1 MMSIK
6 GFKSQQALARKLG
19 GYTEQESL
27 DPGRYVTV
35 QEMSG
40 RRHALDVMMQGA
52 FKIVDG
58 LTVEAGSSI
67 RVIKCTAHGANKNDI
82 IRLSDGTQFSALS
95 IPDADTIITSVELD
109 VDPTGDIFAVW
120 RHVTPAYTSEG
131 YVVAASGP
139 VQFNKDGSDV
149 VVTEDSA
156 VEANNAPLPSG
167 LMIKKDDGKY
177 YPVTLDTTN
186 PYAHTP
192 IPVCITDVTGT
203 TNVTINAG
211 DIAVGIKHN
220 GADPSSVRIGDG
232 TNLASV
238 SAANAL
244 KVDGSAVTQPV
255 SGTFFQA
262 TQPVSLAS
270 VPLAT
275 GAATSDNQTNGTQ
288 QTKIGNGTITAEVKS
303 LATPLLSADNSLTVS
318 AVLHGETTGGGGG
331 YVDVKVNPSGALV
344 TETTLAAS
352 VATRI
357 GTVAV
362 DQTTPGTTN
371 AVSVT
376 NLPTTA
382 DTNTG
387 AASASTLRSVLA
399 TRHETVSTPLA
410 VRPGSGSVFY
420 SSVALS
426 AAQLT
431 TGALAQV
438 PASASIGL
446 GWDGATHRE
455 LAVDTSGQ
463 LKTVAQ
469 TSSGTIT
476 QNKITVGTSA
486 VRSTV
491 AGTAPSASRKKMIIS
506 PLKTNTGAIYLGAS
520 TVTTSNGLEIIGPD
534 RLEFLL
540 DASDYYLIS
549 DTAGQEVRIIE
560 VV

>member
-109 VDPTGDIFAVW
+109 VDPTGDTFAVW

-131 YVVAASGP
+131 YVVASSGP

-255 SGTFFQA
+255 S
-262 TQPVSLAS
+262 LAS

-288 QTKIGNGTITAEVKS
+288 QTKIGNGTITAGVKS
-303 LATPLLSADNSLTVS
+303 LATQLVSADNSLTVS
-318 AVLHGETTGGGGG
+318 AVLHGVTTGGGGG

-352 VATRI
+352 AGVII
-357 GTVAV
+357 GTVAI

-371 AVSVT
+371 AVRVT
-376 NLPTTA
+376 NLPVTA

-399 TRHETVSTPLA
+399 TRHEAVATPLA

-469 TSSGTIT
+469 TSSGTVSVG
-476 QNKITVGTSA
+476 KVTVSTA
-486 VRSTV
+486 AIRATV
-491 AGTAPSASRKKMIIS
+491 AGTAPSATRKRLIIS
-506 PLKTNTGAIYLGAS
+506 PLKTNTGAIYLGS
-520 TVTTSNGLEIIGPD
+520 SSVTTSNGLEIIGPD